1 MKYVPYIVRHLRKTW
16 IRTLSTI
23 AAMALCIFLISVL
36 QTALKAFYGG
46 LENASTERLVTRHR
60 VSLVNN
66 LPVAYGPRLAALPGV
81 KRVAKFNW
89 FGGMRGSGSSGHAD
103 FQNFFP
109 NFAVDAEPYLEMYPE
124 YSVTP
129 EEKRAFM
136 QDMRGAIIGPALA
149 EKFGWKIGSTF
160 QLESI
165 IPPYRIGRPF
175 EFVVR
180 AIYTVDTRRY
190 PNHQRDIMLF
200 HWNYLYEST
209 GQRSGVGTFNVQL
222 ANPNQAAAVAKAIDA
237 TFENSDV
244 QTKTE
249 TEAQFIGS
257 FLAMAGDIALILNSI
272 GLAVAFTVLL
282 VTANTMSMAI
292 RERRTEIAVLK
303 TLGYSS
309 GLVLALILGEAI
321 VIGAVGGGL
330 GVLMARAAVTNLG
343 SVPML
348 SQLPPLT
355 LSASLAATM
364 LGFGAFIGLVSGLG
378 PAVGAYRANITTML
392 RQV

>member
-1 MKYVPYIVRHLRKTW
+1 MKHVPYILKHLRRNW

-66 LPVAYGPRLAALPGV
+66 LPVAYGPRIAAIPGI
-81 KRVAKFNW
+81 KRVARFNW
-89 FGGMRGSGSSGHAD
+89 FGGVRGSGGGHAD

-109 NFAVDAEPYLEMYPE
+109 NFAVEAEPYLDMFPE
-124 YSVTP
+124 YTLAP
-129 EEKRAFM
+129 DEKRAFM
-136 QDMRGAIIGPALA
+136 QDLRGTVIGPALA

-165 IPPYRIGRPF
+165 IPPYRVGRPF

-180 AIYTVDTRRY
+180 AIYSVDTRRF

-200 HWNYLYEST
+200 HWQYLYEST
-209 GQRSGVGTFNVQL
+209 GQRSGVGTFNVQIS
-222 ANPNQAAAVAKAIDA
+222 NPNQAGAVAKAIDS

-282 VTANTMSMAI
+282 VTANTMGMAI

-309 GLVLALILGEAI
+309 GLVFTLIVGEAL
-321 VIGAVGGGL
+321 VIGGVGGGL
-330 GVLMARAAVTNLG
+330 GVLLARGMVANLG

-355 LSASLAATM
+355 LSPTLAATM
-364 LGFGAFIGLVSGLG
+364 LGFGALIGLVSGLS
-378 PAVGAYRANITTML
+378 PAIGAYRSTITAML

>member
-1 MKYVPYIVRHLRKTW
+1 M
-16 IRTLSTI
+16 
-23 AAMALCIFLISVL
+23 F
-36 QTALKAFYGG
+36 
-46 LENASTERLVTRHR
+46 
-60 VSLVNN
+60 
-66 LPVAYGPRLAALPGV
+66 
-81 KRVAKFNW
+81 
-89 FGGMRGSGSSGHAD
+89 
-103 FQNFFP
+103 
-109 NFAVDAEPYLEMYPE
+109 PE
-124 YSVTP
+124 YTLTP
-129 EEKRAFM
+129 DEKRAFM
-136 QDMRGAIIGPALA
+136 QDLRGAVIGPALA

-165 IPPYRIGRPF
+165 IPPYRVGRPF

-180 AIYTVDTRRY
+180 AIYSIATRRF

-200 HWNYLYEST
+200 HWQYLYEST
-209 GQRSGVGTFNVQL
+209 GQRSGVGTFNVQI
-222 ANPNQAAAVAKAIDA
+222 ANPNQAGAVAKAIDS
-237 TFENSDV
+237 TFENSEV

-257 FLAMAGDIALILNSI
+257 FLEMAGDIALILNSI

-282 VTANTMSMAI
+282 VTANTMAMAI

-309 GLVLALILGEAI
+309 GLVFALIVGEAL
-321 VIGAVGGGL
+321 VIGGIGGGL
-330 GVLMARAAVTNLG
+330 GVLLARGMVANLG

-355 LSASLAATM
+355 LSPTLAATM
-364 LGFGAFIGLVSGLG
+364 LGFGALIGLISGLS
-378 PAVGAYRANITTML
+378 PAIGAYRSTITSML